1 MKSMYPSIAVI
12 GSKGYLGSRL
22 LQNLNQFFD
31 NVEGIDQH
39 NLAQLEDCLKR
50 NEMIIWA
57 AGLSN
62 HELGKQDPWLD
73 MQLNAIDVIRA
84 TSHVT
89 TSQTLIHISST
100 CIYGNS
106 AGVVNEESQVMPLEP
121 QAYSKFYAEE
131 MLTHIAKI
139 RGFTLLNLRS
149 SAVVG
154 DKLPGEPLS
163 FLEKVLISDA
173 KNEVIEIYGGK
184 QRPCIFTPINDF
196 LSCIKNLLTLENWPS
211 HKLNLATHQVN
222 FDNLTDQFKFRFVD
236 SKIRN
241 SLKIENKKWGLLNLK
256 PKTLTNTLNYLDELQ
271 NELRKRF
278 II

>member
-1 MKSMYPSIAVI
+1 MKSIYPSIAVI

-50 NEMIIWA
+50 HEMIIWA

-84 TSHVT
+84 ASHIT
-89 TSQTLIHISST
+89 TNQKFIHISST
-100 CIYGNS
+100 CIYGDS
-106 AGVVNEESQVMPLEP
+106 SGVVDEESQVMPLEP

-163 FLEKVLISDA
+163 FLEKILISDA
-173 KNEVIEIYGGK
+173 RNEVIEIYGGK

-196 LSCIKNLLTLENWPS
+196 LSCIKNLLTVKNWPS

-241 SLKIENKKWGLLNLK
+241 SLRIENKKWGLLNLK

>member
-1 MKSMYPSIAVI
+1 MYPSIAVI